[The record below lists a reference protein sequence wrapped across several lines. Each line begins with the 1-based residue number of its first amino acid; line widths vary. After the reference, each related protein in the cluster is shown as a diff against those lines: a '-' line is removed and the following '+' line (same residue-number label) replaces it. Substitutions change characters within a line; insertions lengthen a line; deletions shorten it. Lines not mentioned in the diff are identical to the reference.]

1 MFLFFELLLVD
12 EKDILEEKSLKL
24 GFRVAEESLKF
35 VYDENSVLV
44 VAATIVVGSWVWKK
58 RKEVKSS

>member
-44 VAATIVVGSWVWKK
+44 VAATIVVGSWV
-58 RKEVKSS
+58 